1 MASTKSG
8 ENAVQTSPVEISQQL
23 QDGEKFVKWD
33 EVCSFKFVCSNFA
46 TTTVKL
52 NTIE

>member
-1 MASTKSG
+1 MAGTKSA

-33 EVCSFKFVCSNFA
+33 EV
-46 TTTVKL
+46 
-52 NTIE
+52 